1 MKKSIIYLMTLGVLV
16 SCVGELQDVRNGSD
30 KLERPSE
37 ELISTK
43 VVNTSFNA
51 LPGSI
56 IVKTAKGGVLD
67 LSGVEYDPFEMKG
80 IEKVF
85 PVKPKYA
92 DKHAELELDSW
103 YVLRFSEKYNL
114 NDAAKLLS
122 ASEQVEKIQFNHRM
136 RNMGGD
142 EKVVS
147 TRSMASSDGGNAV
160 FNDPYLSK
168 QWNYIN
174 TGSTSMALTAR
185 EGADVNVKDAWKIT
199 TGDPSIVVA
208 VVDQGVQVNHPDLAA
223 NMWVNEG
230 EIPGNGIDDDGNGYI
245 DDVHGYNFV
254 KDKGEITWASA
265 KGDNGHGT
273 HVAGTVAAVNNNGIG
288 VCGIAG
294 GNGTPETGVRIM
306 SCQVFNGAEGGDAV
320 SVARAIVYAADNG
333 AIILQA
339 SLGSDAGLYG
349 SDTEYVMYNSLQTY
363 AMQYFMLQAE
373 CPVMKGGVLIFS
385 AGNDAEGVSCYPA
398 AHADLISVAAI
409 GPDYLPATY
418 TNYGPGV
425 NICAPGGDGYLNN
438 ASAAPMILSTM
449 PTELTE
455 EGYGYIHGTSMACP
469 HVSGVAALGLSYVK
483 KLGTRIKRDDFVN
496 LLLAS
501 VNDMEVQMDRSKAGL
516 DMYDY
521 QGGMG
526 TGAVDAWKMLM
537 NVEGVPCIFAP
548 VGKEAH
554 LDLSPVMGGSPSLH
568 NKYHKVD
575 ITVPY
580 ATKLALGVEGIPVFE
595 HGRLKIKCTKSGCA
609 KIKVGMVIDY
619 KEATQSAYTSSTY
632 VEREISIIARGGAAA
647 NGGWL

>member
-1 MKKSIIYLMTLGVLV
+1 MILGVLV
-16 SCVGELQDVRNGSD
+16 SCVGEMQELPDASGKQDA
-30 KLERPSE
+30 PSE
-37 ELISTK
+37 EFISTK

-56 IVKTAKGGVLD
+56 IVKTRGGVLD
-67 LSGVEYDPFEMKG
+67 LSGVEYNPFEMKG

-92 DKHAELELDSW
+92 DEQAGLELDSW

-114 NDAAKLLS
+114 QDAARLLS
-122 ASEQVEKIQFNHRM
+122 ASDQIEKIQFNHSM
-136 RNMGGD
+136 KNMGGD

-147 TRSMASSDGGNAV
+147 VRNMSYFPDNIESVV

-199 TGDPSIVVA
+199 TGDPSIIVA

-223 NMWVNEG
+223 NMWVNKG

-245 DDVHGYNFV
+245 DDIHGYNFV

-294 GNGTPETGVRIM
+294 GDGTPETGVRIM

-363 AMQYFMLQAE
+363 AMQYFMLQAS
-373 CPVMKGGVLIFS
+373 CDVMKGGILIFS
-385 AGNDAEGVSCYPA
+385 AGNDAQGVSCYPA

-438 ASAAPMILSTM
+438 ASYDPMILSTM

-483 KLGTRIKRDDFVN
+483 KLGKRVNRDEFVS

-501 VNDMEVQMDRSKAGL
+501 VNDMEVQMDRTKAGL

-526 TGAVDAWKMLM
+526 TGLVDAWKMLM
-537 NVEGVPCIFAP
+537 NVEGVPCLFVP
-548 VGKEAH
+548 VGREVH
-554 LDLSPVMGGSPSLH
+554 LDLSHIFGGSPALH

-580 ATKLALGVEGIPVFE
+580 ATQLALGVEGMAAFE
-595 HGRLKIKCTKSGCA
+595 YGKLKIKCTKSGCA
-609 KIKVGMVIDY
+609 KIKVGMMIDY
-619 KEATQSAYTSSTY
+619 KEATQSQYTTNTY
-632 VEREISIIARGGAAA
+632 IEKEISVIARGGAAA